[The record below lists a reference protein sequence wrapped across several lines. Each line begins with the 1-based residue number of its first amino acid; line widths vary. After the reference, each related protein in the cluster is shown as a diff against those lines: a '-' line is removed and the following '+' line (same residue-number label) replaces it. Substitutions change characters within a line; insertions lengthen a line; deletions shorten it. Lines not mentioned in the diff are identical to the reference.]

1 MPHIGYLIGLIV
13 ALILSNAFTL
23 KRWLAADANCQASVN
38 TAAADEMGD
47 DITAGNKA
55 NAAAFAAGE
64 ASKSS
69 VQTVF
74 VPIERK
80 IYETTYVS
88 TCIGRMPDG
97 MQDAVRAAVDAAN
110 DR

>member
-13 ALILSNAFTL
+13 VLIVSNAFTL

-38 TAAADEMGD
+38 TEAAKAMGE
-47 DITAGNKA
+47 DITAGNKG
-55 NAAAFAAGE
+55 NRQAFEAGE
-64 ASKSS
+64 SSKDN
-69 VQTVF
+69 VRTVF

-80 IYETTYVS
+80 IHETRYVS
-88 TCIGRMPDG
+88 TCTGRMPDG